1 MGVLKM
7 EWNEVKAC
15 AKEKFHGACRVCP
28 VCNGIACAGEVPGM
42 GGVGT
47 GMGFR
52 NNFTALA
59 EIKLNLRTV
68 HRVNAPF
75 MNATLF
81 GQDLSMPVLAAAI
94 GGTTMNMKAEL
105 SEEEYAAAV
114 VTGTVQAGVLGMT
127 GDGPN
132 PSVFQGG
139 LAAIKA
145 EQGRGI
151 AIIKPREP
159 ERIVQLANE
168 AAQAGA
174 VAFGIDIDAAA
185 LINMTRMGQP
195 VGPKSFAELEYIKRN
210 TRIPFIVKGI
220 MTVDEALAC
229 VEAGVDA
236 IVVSNHGGRAMDH
249 TPGTAEVLPAIS
261 KAVQGRL
268 VVMADGGVR
277 TGTDVLKMLALG
289 AEFVLI
295 GRPVIVGAVG
305 GGAEGVK
312 MVMDQI
318 AAELRTA
325 MVLTGASDVK
335 HVSDRV
341 IYPPAW

>member
-1 MGVLKM
+1 
-7 EWNEVKAC
+7 
-15 AKEKFHGACRVCP
+15 
-28 VCNGIACAGEVPGM
+28 
-42 GGVGT
+42 
-47 GMGFR
+47 
-52 NNFTALA
+52 
-59 EIKLNLRTV
+59 
-68 HRVNAPF
+68 
-75 MNATLF
+75 
-81 GQDLSMPVLAAAI
+81 MPVLAAAI
-94 GGTTMNMKAEL
+94 GGTAMNMKAEL
-105 SEEEYAAAV
+105 SEAEYAAAV

-139 LAAIKA
+139 LDAIKA

-168 AAQAGA
+168 AALAGA

-195 VGPKSFAELEYIKRN
+195 VGPKSFAELEHIKRN

-249 TPGTAEVLPAIS
+249 TPGTAEVLPAIA

-289 AEFVLI
+289 AEFVLV

-305 GGAEGVK
+305 GGAAGVK
-312 MVMDQI
+312 MVMDRI

>member
-1 MGVLKM
+1 M
-7 EWNEVKAC
+7 EWSELKAN
-15 AKEKFHGACRVCP
+15 ARENFNGACRVCP
-28 VCNGIACAGEVPGM
+28 VCNGIVCAGEVPGM

-47 GMGFR
+47 GMSFR
-52 NNFTALA
+52 NNVKALA
-59 EIKLNLRTV
+59 DIKLNLRTV
-68 HRVNAPF
+68 HRVNAPIV
-75 MNATLF
+75 ATTLF
-81 GQDLSMPVLAAAI
+81 GQELSMPVLAAAV
-94 GGTTMNMKAEL
+94 GGTSTNMKCKMTD
-105 SEEEYAAAV
+105 SEYSIAV
-114 VTGTVQAGVLGMT
+114 VMGSAQAGVLGMT

-132 PSVFQGG
+132 PASFLSG

-151 AIIKPREP
+151 PIIKPREP
-159 ERIVQLANE
+159 EQIVKLANE

-195 VGPKSFAELEYIKRN
+195 VGPKSFSELEYIKRN

-249 TPGTAEVLPAIS
+249 TPGTAEVLPAIA

-277 TGTDVLKMLALG
+277 SGIDVLKMLALG
-289 AEFVLI
+289 AEFVLV
-295 GRPVIVGAVG
+295 GRPVIVGAIG
-305 GGAEGVK
+305 GAAEGVK
-312 MVMDQI
+312 MVMDRI

-325 MVLTGASDVK
+325 MVLTGTSDVRT
-335 HVSDRV
+335 VSSRV

>member
-1 MGVLKM
+1 M
-7 EWNEVKAC
+7 EWTEVKAN
-15 AKEKFHGACRVCP
+15 AKERFHGACRVCP
-28 VCNGIACAGEVPGM
+28 VCNGVACAGEVPGM
-42 GGVGT
+42 GGIGT

-52 NNFTALA
+52 NNVSALA
-59 EIKLNLRTV
+59 DIKLNLRTV

-75 MNATLF
+75 LAATLF
-81 GQDLSMPVLAAAI
+81 GQDMSMPVLAAAI
-94 GGTTMNMKAEL
+94 GGTAMNMKADL
-105 SEEEYAAAV
+105 SEAEYSAAV
-114 VTGTVQAGVLGMT
+114 ISGSVQAGVLGMT
-127 GDGPN
+127 GDGPK
-132 PSVFQGG
+132 PEVFQGG
-139 LAAIKA
+139 IAAIAA

-151 AIIKPREP
+151 PIIKPREP

-195 VGPKSFAELEYIKRN
+195 VGPKSFAELEFIKRN
-210 TRIPFIVKGI
+210 TKIPFIVKGI

-249 TPGTAEVLPAIS
+249 TPGTAEVLPSIA

-268 VVMADGGVR
+268 VVMVDGGVR

-295 GRPVIVGAVG
+295 GRPVIIGAVG

-312 MVMDQI
+312 MVMNRI
-318 AAELRTA
+318 ADELRTA
-325 MVLTGASDVK
+325 MILTGTSDVRS
-335 HVSDRV
+335 VSSRV

>member
-1 MGVLKM
+1 MDWLD
-7 EWNEVKAC
+7 VKTQ
-15 AKEKFHGACRVCP
+15 AKERFHGACRVCP

-42 GGVGT
+42 GGIGT
-47 GMGFR
+47 GASFR
-52 NNFTALA
+52 NNVNALA
-59 EIKLNLRTV
+59 DLKLNLRTV

-75 MNATLF
+75 MATNLF
-81 GQDLSMPVLAAAI
+81 GQDLAMPVLAAAI
-94 GGTTMNMKAEL
+94 GGTAMNMKTDL
-105 SEEEYAAAV
+105 SEAEYAEAV
-114 VTGTVQAGVLGMT
+114 VTGSLQAGVLGMT
-127 GDGPN
+127 GDGPK
-132 PSVFQGG
+132 PELFQDG
-139 LAAIKA
+139 LSAIRK

-151 AIIKPREP
+151 PVIKPREP
-159 ERIVQLANE
+159 EHIVKLANE

-195 VGPKSFAELEYIKRN
+195 VGPKSFAELEFIKRH
-210 TRIPFIVKGI
+210 TKIPFIVKGI
-220 MTVDEALAC
+220 MTVDDALAC

-236 IVVSNHGGRAMDH
+236 IVVSNHGGRALDH
-249 TPGTAEVLPAIS
+249 TPGTAEVLPAIA

-277 TGTDVLKMLALG
+277 TGADVLKMLALG

-295 GRPVIVGAVG
+295 GRPVVIGAVG

-312 MVMDQI
+312 MVMDRI

-325 MVLTGASDVK
+325 LVLTGTGDVQS
-335 HVSDRV
+335 VSSRV
-341 IYPPAW
+341 LYPPAW

>member
-1 MGVLKM
+1 M
-7 EWNEVKAC
+7 EWSEVKMN
-15 AKEKFHGACRVCP
+15 AKERFHGACRVCP

-52 NNFTALA
+52 NNVSALA
-59 EIKLNLRTV
+59 AIKMNLRTV
-68 HRVNAPF
+68 HRVSSPF
-75 MNATLF
+75 LAATLF
-81 GQDLSMPVLAAAI
+81 GQELSMPVLAAAI
-94 GGTTMNMKAEL
+94 GGTAMNMKAEL
-105 SEEEYAAAV
+105 SEAEYSAAV
-114 VTGTVQAGVLGMT
+114 VSGSVQAGVLAMT
-127 GDGPN
+127 GDGPK
-132 PSVFQGG
+132 PEVFEGG
-139 LAAIKA
+139 LNAIRA

-159 ERIVQLANE
+159 ERIVKLANE

-220 MTVDEALAC
+220 MTVDDALAC

-236 IVVSNHGGRAMDH
+236 IVVSNHGGRSMDS
-249 TPGTAEVLPAIS
+249 TPGTVEVLPAIAKS
-261 KAVQGRL
+261 VQGRL

-277 TGTDVLKMLALG
+277 TGIDVLKMLALG
-289 AEFVLI
+289 AEFVLV

-305 GGAEGVK
+305 GAAEGVR
-312 MVMDQI
+312 MVMDRI

-325 MVLTGASDVK
+325 MVLTGTSDVRS
-335 HVSDRV
+335 VSSRV

>member
-1 MGVLKM
+1 M
-7 EWNEVKAC
+7 EWSELKAK
-15 AKEKFHGACRVCP
+15 AKERFNGACRICP
-28 VCNGIACAGEVPGM
+28 VCNGVVCAGEVPGM

-47 GMGFR
+47 GMSFR
-52 NNFTALA
+52 NNVSALA
-59 EIKLNLRTV
+59 DIKLNLRTV
-68 HRVNAPF
+68 HRVNTPLMSTA
-75 MNATLF
+75 LF
-81 GQDLSMPVLAAAI
+81 GQELSMPVLAAAV
-94 GGTTMNMKAEL
+94 GGTAMNMKCTMSEAEY
-105 SEEEYAAAV
+105 SAAV
-114 VTGTVQAGVLGMT
+114 VAGAVQSGVLGMT

-132 PSVFQGG
+132 PEVFQGG

-145 EQGRGI
+145 EQGKGI
-151 AIIKPREP
+151 AIIKPRES
-159 ERIVQLANE
+159 ERIVLLANE

-195 VGPKSFAELEYIKRN
+195 VGPKSFIELEYIKRN
-210 TRIPFIVKGI
+210 TQIPFIVKGI
-220 MTVDEALAC
+220 MTVDDALAC
-229 VEAGVDA
+229 AEAGVDA
-236 IVVSNHGGRAMDH
+236 IVVSNHGGRALDH

-261 KAVQGRL
+261 RAVKGRL

-277 TGTDVLKMLALG
+277 SGTDVLKMLALG

-295 GRPVIVGAVG
+295 GRPVITGAVG

-312 MVMDQI
+312 LVMDRI

-325 MVLTGASDVK
+325 MVLTGTNDVRA
-335 HVSDRV
+335 VSSRV

>member
-1 MGVLKM
+1 M
-7 EWNEVKAC
+7 EWSELKAN
-15 AKEKFHGACRVCP
+15 AKERFNGACRVCP

-47 GMGFR
+47 GTAFR
-52 NNFTALA
+52 NNFNALA
-59 EIKLNLRTV
+59 DIKLNLRTV
-68 HRVNAPF
+68 HRVNAPIVST
-75 MNATLF
+75 TLF
-81 GQDLSMPVLAAAI
+81 GQELSMPVLAAAV
-94 GGTTMNMKAEL
+94 GGTSVNMKCTMTDAEY
-105 SEEEYAAAV
+105 SSAV
-114 VTGTVQAGVLGMT
+114 VTGSVQAGVMGMT

-132 PSVFQGG
+132 PASFQSG
-139 LAAIKA
+139 LTAIRA

-151 AIIKPREP
+151 PIIKPREP
-159 ERIVQLANE
+159 EQIVKLANE
-168 AAQAGA
+168 AAHAGA

-210 TRIPFIVKGI
+210 ARIPFIVKGI

-249 TPGTAEVLPAIS
+249 TPGTAEVLPAIA

-277 TGTDVLKMLALG
+277 TGIDVLKMLALG
-289 AEFVLI
+289 AEFVLV
-295 GRPVIVGAVG
+295 GRPVIIGAIG
-305 GGAEGVK
+305 GAAEGVK
-312 MVMDQI
+312 MVMDRI
-318 AAELRTA
+318 AGELRTA
-325 MVLTGASDVK
+325 MVLTGTSDVRA
-335 HVSDRV
+335 VTSRV

>member
-1 MGVLKM
+1 M
-7 EWNEVKAC
+7 EWSELKAK
-15 AKEKFHGACRVCP
+15 AKERFNGACRICP
-28 VCNGIACAGEVPGM
+28 VCNGVVCAGEVPGM

-47 GMGFR
+47 GMSFR
-52 NNFTALA
+52 NNVSALA
-59 EIKLNLRTV
+59 DIKLNLRTV
-68 HRVNAPF
+68 HRVNTPLMSTA
-75 MNATLF
+75 LF
-81 GQDLSMPVLAAAI
+81 GQELSMPVLAAAV
-94 GGTTMNMKAEL
+94 GGTAMNMKCTMSEAEY
-105 SEEEYAAAV
+105 SAAV
-114 VTGTVQAGVLGMT
+114 VAGAVQSGVLGMT

-132 PSVFQGG
+132 PEVFQGG

-145 EQGRGI
+145 EQGKGI
-151 AIIKPREP
+151 AIIKPRES
-159 ERIVQLANE
+159 ERIVLLANE

-195 VGPKSFAELEYIKRN
+195 VGPKSFIELEYIKRN
-210 TRIPFIVKGI
+210 TQIPFIVKGI
-220 MTVDEALAC
+220 MTVDDALAC
-229 VEAGVDA
+229 AEAGVDA
-236 IVVSNHGGRAMDH
+236 IVVSNHGGRALDH

-261 KAVQGRL
+261 RAVKGRL

-277 TGTDVLKMLALG
+277 SGTDVLKMLALG

-295 GRPVIVGAVG
+295 GRPVITGAVG

-312 MVMDQI
+312 LVMDRI

-325 MVLTGASDVK
+325 MVLTGANDVRA
-335 HVSDRV
+335 VSSRV

>member
-1 MGVLKM
+1 
-7 EWNEVKAC
+7 
-15 AKEKFHGACRVCP
+15 
-28 VCNGIACAGEVPGM
+28 
-42 GGVGT
+42 
-47 GMGFR
+47 
-52 NNFTALA
+52 
-59 EIKLNLRTV
+59 
-68 HRVNAPF
+68 
-75 MNATLF
+75 
-81 GQDLSMPVLAAAI
+81 MPVLAAAI
-94 GGTTMNMKAEL
+94 GGTAMNMKAEL
-105 SEEEYAAAV
+105 SEAEYAAAV
-114 VTGTVQAGVLGMT
+114 VTGTAQAGVLGMT

-132 PSVFQGG
+132 PSMFQGG

-236 IVVSNHGGRAMDH
+236 IVVSNHGGRALDH
-249 TPGTAEVLPAIS
+249 TPGTAEVLPAIA

-277 TGTDVLKMLALG
+277 TGSDVLKMLALG
-289 AEFVLI
+289 AEFVLV

-312 MVMDQI
+312 MVMDRI

-341 IYPPAW
+341 IYPPTW